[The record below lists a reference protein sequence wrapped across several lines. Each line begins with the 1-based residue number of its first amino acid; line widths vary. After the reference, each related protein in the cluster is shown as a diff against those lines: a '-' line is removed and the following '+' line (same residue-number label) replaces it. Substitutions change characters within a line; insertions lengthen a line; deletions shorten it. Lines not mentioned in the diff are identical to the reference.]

1 MPAAVY
7 DLVIEQ
13 GSSYEVTFLYTD
25 LNNLPVDV
33 TNFCVLLQWRTN
45 TDNIYAFTNKYDGT
59 DYSLV
64 SNKNGTIVLK
74 IPSKTTNLYD
84 FDNAAYD
91 LDLQEPNEEYPGS
104 GLTSYRLSTGSV
116 FIVRRNVPA
125 SLTNCA
131 NVSAGF
137 ELQDNCDIECGK
149 LDIYSV
155 TYNGSGVTINDLS
168 TSISTISVEDTRSI
182 ENVEIAIN
190 GLNHNSPQD
199 LLFIVSPPSGGKVL
213 LSANAKILNYRPGFS
228 CMFSNRAS
236 NNDYI
241 SNIKSG
247 GLCNIYNKTSFT
259 RYNNEILL
267 SSFGHLY
274 NSPASGNWS
283 LYLVDND
290 ITGSGSL
297 DSWKLI
303 VTYQAPLSLP

>member
-25 LNNLPVDV
+25 SNNRPVDV
-33 TNFCVLLQWRTN
+33 TNFCVLLQWKTN
-45 TDNIYAFTNKYDGT
+45 NEDIYSFTNKYDGI
-59 DYSLV
+59 DYNLV
-64 SNKNGTIVLK
+64 SNTDGTIVLK
-74 IPSKTTNLYD
+74 IPAKTTNLYD
-84 FDNAAYD
+84 FDNAVYD

-104 GLTSYRLSTGSV
+104 GLRSYRLSTGNV

-131 NVSAGF
+131 NISAGF

-149 LDIYSV
+149 LDVYSV
-155 TYNGSGVTINDLS
+155 PYDGSGVAVTDLS
-168 TSISTISVEDTRSI
+168 TSISTILVQDSRSI
-182 ENVEIAIN
+182 ENVEIAVN
-190 GLNHNSPQD
+190 GLRHNSPQD
-199 LLFIVSPPSGGKVL
+199 LLFIVSPPSGNKVL
-213 LSANAKILNYRPGFS
+213 LSANSKILNYRPGFS
-228 CMFSNRAS
+228 CMFSNRA
-236 NNDYI
+236 NNNAYI
-241 SNIKSG
+241 SNINSG
-247 GLCNIYNKTSFT
+247 GLCSIYDKTSFT

-267 SSFGHLY
+267 SSFNHLN

-290 ITGSGSL
+290 ISGSGSL

-303 VTYQAPLSLP
+303 ITYKEE